1 MPRRDFD
8 SWMWDRAVDLLDH
21 AERLHRQIFQPV
33 TSAAWQPPIDLFET
47 DDALWLIVALPG
59 VDPSGLEIFLENG
72 QLVVRGARSLPEF
85 CQRATVHRMELPR
98 GRFERSLDLPP
109 GEYELGERRFTLGC
123 LIFSLKKMKSP

>member
-8 SWMWDRAVDLLDH
+8 SWMWDQAVDLLDH

-109 GEYELGERRFTLGC
+109 GEYELDERVLPLAASSFPSRR
-123 LIFSLKKMKSP
+123 